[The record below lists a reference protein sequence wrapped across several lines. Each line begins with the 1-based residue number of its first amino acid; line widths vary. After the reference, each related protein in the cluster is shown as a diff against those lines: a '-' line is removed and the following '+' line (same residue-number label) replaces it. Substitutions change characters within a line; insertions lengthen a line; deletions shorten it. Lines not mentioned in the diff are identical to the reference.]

1 MILFQNCE
9 KWKIVPQT
17 QNKKRKRRKAERLN
31 KTPFMPLHPQLISNM
46 SDLLIYLQLQLSFVC
61 MSTQESEV
69 QLLQDAKRFTE
80 QIQEQQFHLQQADN
94 FPQAFTTEVSKMRE
108 QLLKY
113 QNEYNAVKEREFHN
127 QYRLNSLVEEKKPHI
142 KGTREDT

>member
-1 MILFQNCE
+1 MDILPPHLTRPPTGATKGIEGIHCSLCKSVF
-9 KWKIVPQT
+9 
-17 QNKKRKRRKAERLN
+17 LG
-31 KTPFMPLHPQLISNM
+31 S
-46 SDLLIYLQLQLSFVC
+46 
-61 MSTQESEV
+61 STQESEV

-127 QYRLNSLVEEKKPHI
+127 QYRLN
-142 KGTREDT
+142 R

>member
-1 MILFQNCE
+1 
-9 KWKIVPQT
+9 
-17 QNKKRKRRKAERLN
+17 
-31 KTPFMPLHPQLISNM
+31 MPLHPQLISKM

-69 QLLQDAKRFTE
+69 QLLRDAKRFTE

-127 QYRLNSLVEEKKPHI
+127 QYRLNRLVEEKKPHI
-142 KGTREDT
+142 KGTREDN